1 MSKPSLLQRISGPNA
16 VPLATLVKRG
26 EAAAEKVQESFG
38 DYLGTRLRELA
49 DLRGRLSAAPKEHST
64 GVWDE
69 FYSQVVDL
77 RGSSA
82 MAGRQ
87 GLGEIC
93 ASLETLLTEHL
104 RDARAVQVVISH
116 IDALVLLSSG
126 QEGAGAARR
135 LAGELAQA
143 VARIPRKDPL

>member
-38 DYLGTRLRELA
+38 DYMGTRLRELA
-49 DLRGRLSAAPKEHST
+49 DLRRRLSGAPNEHSAC
-64 GVWDE
+64 VWDE

-82 MAGRQ
+82 MA
-87 GLGEIC
+87 
-93 ASLETLLTEHL
+93 
-104 RDARAVQVVISH
+104 
-116 IDALVLLSSG
+116 
-126 QEGAGAARR
+126 
-135 LAGELAQA
+135 
-143 VARIPRKDPL
+143 

>member
-16 VPLATLVKRG
+16 VPLTTLVKRA

-49 DLRGRLSAAPKEHST
+49 DLRRRLSGAPD

-93 ASLETLLTEHL
+93 ASLESLLKEHV

-126 QEGAGAARR
+126 QESAGAAKR

-143 VARIPRKDPL
+143 VARIPPKEPL